1 MVLQVNWETGGQG
14 KAEQVWFI
22 TQQVFCVCGQVVDEQ
37 GVKVVEGNVPV
48 GVQKPAVKEVKGGQD
63 YDGAGVGR
71 MVDGWQGLE
80 LFEDAFPKGVCEAS
94 MREGSISRVD
104 AEV

>member
-37 GVKVVEGNVPV
+37 GVKVIEGNVPV
-48 GVQKPAVKEVKGGQD
+48 GVQKPAVKE
-63 YDGAGVGR
+63 
-71 MVDGWQGLE
+71 
-80 LFEDAFPKGVCEAS
+80 
-94 MREGSISRVD
+94 
-104 AEV
+104 